1 MFYVRMCFTSV
12 QLNDAF
18 VFCGGSGGREGCV
31 VLLMDIWWASGRFSQ

>member
-18 VFCGGSGGREGCV
+18 VFCGGSGGRG
-31 VLLMDIWWASGRFSQ
+31 VLYC